1 MLNEMMKG
9 GTDIDMSQG
18 MSQKQMM
25 KLAKKFM
32 KGKKLRF

>member
-1 MLNEMMKG
+1 MINEMMKSG
-9 GTDIDMSQG
+9 SSMDMSQG

-25 KLAKKFM
+25 KLAKKFG